1 MSEQILS
8 QEEVGALL
16 SAMDK
21 GEVDL
26 QADPSAN
33 PVVENY
39 GLNSKKITLHDRF
52 GALDEVYDTY
62 KMSLQKSLSSL
73 LQRSVEVEFVSSE
86 ISRFSDFLEPF
97 DNPTSLNVF
106 TMEPLIGSALLA
118 IGGDLVFSLI
128 DCMCGGK
135 GKPLPQLREFT
146 LIEQRMIRK
155 LVGEMLKNLETAWR
169 CIYPLKV
176 SLTGSK
182 TNPEFIRLYDSNDSV
197 LHIIFSI
204 NGQEFSGNIHLCLSY
219 LMLEPMKDKV
229 ASKYLEKGESAG
241 AWSSELE
248 ELLRKTHVEVTA
260 ELGRTISYTVRDLLE
275 LERGD
280 IIRLSTGPQDS
291 VMVRV
296 EGVAKYHGFPG
307 VVKGNR
313 AIQISELCHE
323 NGGLNRNGWRDG

>member
-1 MSEQILS
+1 
-8 QEEVGALL
+8 
-16 SAMDK
+16 
-21 GEVDL
+21 
-26 QADPSAN
+26 
-33 PVVENY
+33 
-39 GLNSKKITLHDRF
+39 
-52 GALDEVYDTY
+52 
-62 KMSLQKSLSSL
+62 
-73 LQRSVEVEFVSSE
+73 
-86 ISRFSDFLEPF
+86 
-97 DNPTSLNVF
+97 
-106 TMEPLIGSALLA
+106 
-118 IGGDLVFSLI
+118 
-128 DCMCGGK
+128 
-135 GKPLPQLREFT
+135 
-146 LIEQRMIRK
+146 
-155 LVGEMLKNLETAWR
+155 MLKNLETAWR